1 MRAGQL
7 DRRVTLLK
15 RSISRDSFG
24 EAVEAFVDLDTVWAR
39 VIHDRSGE
47 LSRQNDAQRQ
57 AQSVVT
63 FRVRWRGDID
73 RTMRVRWEGAEYDI
87 TNIMEVGRRAGLDLQ
102 ATASVP

>member
-7 DRRVTLLK
+7 DRRVTLLQ
-15 RSISRDSFG
+15 RTLTRDSFG
-24 EAVEAFVDLDTVWAR
+24 EAVEGFADLDTVWAR

-47 LSRQNDAQRQ
+47 LSRQNNAQRQ

-63 FRVRWRGDID
+63 FRIRWRGDLN

-102 ATASVP
+102 AVASVP

>member
-7 DRRVTLLK
+7 DRQVVLLK
-15 RSISRDSFG
+15 RTVARDEFG
-24 EAVEAFVDLDTVWAR
+24 EAVEVFAELATVWAR

-57 AQSVVT
+57 AQAVVT
-63 FRVRWRGDID
+63 FRIRWRAGLD
-73 RTMRVRWEGAEYDI
+73 RTMRVRWEGADYDI

-102 ATASVP
+102 AVASVP